1 MKAGGLRLHAPILSA
16 FVSCVRLCPSVGR
29 PGQGRNSSH
38 RSPRSPAR
46 RDGDTHGQGRV
57 HCAPKE
63 YAPWVHPPRGD
74 IRVERGLA
82 RPKSQVLAQHG
93 SRASSNPS
101 KASKV
106 SVTSP
111 VRQLDFERGCPWCSR
126 SLSLPLSLSLSLSL
140 STLLPLSCLPTPFLI
155 SSTTTQQKEWNVCSN
170 PLLSQSRWH
179 SRCCNLHAFLRNL
192 VTICLHTQKETV

>member
-126 SLSLPLSLSLSLSL
+126 SLPLPLSLSPSLSLSLSLSL
-140 STLLPLSCLPTPFLI
+140 HPPAPVMSPYSLPHIKYNNPAKRMECLLKPAPLPI
-155 SSTTTQQKEWNVCSN
+155 
-170 PLLSQSRWH
+170 PL
-179 SRCCNLHAFLRNL
+179 AFALL
-192 VTICLHTQKETV
+192 